1 MGNTIA
7 LAKSYVPN
15 LDEIYKLSSLSAVLT
30 SDQGLARPGAK
41 ANEIIVPKISMSGL
55 GDYSRSNGY
64 AQGDVTLEWETVPF
78 NYDRGRKF
86 VVDVE
91 DDEETINVA
100 FGRLGAEFMRTKVVP
115 EVDAFTFATLAGKAG
130 TKVEGSL
137 ALGTDVTA
145 AITAANTA
153 MDDAEVPAEGRIL
166 FITPENY
173 NLIVALQTI
182 ESRDMLGI
190 FSQIIK
196 VPQSRFYTAIQQL
209 DGKTSGEEAGG
220 YIKADNKYE
229 ATGDGTTTEFTIS
242 AKPASLQAVY
252 VDGTKVTTGWTYTAA
267 TGKLVFSSAPANTK
281 AIKAIYNSGA
291 NINFMIVHP
300 SAVVK
305 FSKRVVGNVIPP
317 ELNSDSDG
325 YILKFR
331 EYDLVD
337 VFENKTSGV
346 YVHSKAL

>member
-41 ANEIIVPKISMSGL
+41 ANEILVPKLSMSGL

-64 AQGDVTLEWETVPF
+64 AQGDVTLDWESVPF

-91 DDEETINVA
+91 DDEETINTA
-100 FGRLGAEFMRTKVVP
+100 FGKLGAEFMRTKVVP
-115 EVDAFTFATLAGKAG
+115 EVDAFTFAELAGKAG
-130 TKVEGSL
+130 TVVNATL
-137 ALGTDVTA
+137 TLGTDVTA

-166 FITPENY
+166 FITPQNY
-173 NLIVALQTI
+173 NKIVALQTI

-196 VPQSRFYTAIQQL
+196 VPQSRFYTAIDL
-209 DGKTSGEEAGG
+209 LSGGTGEEIGG
-220 YIKADNKYE
+220 YVKHVSTGASDAAGAD
-229 ATGDGTTTEFTIS
+229 
-242 AKPASLQAVY
+242 
-252 VDGTKVTTGWTYTAA
+252 
-267 TGKLVFSSAPANTK
+267 
-281 AIKAIYNSGA
+281 
-291 NINFMIVHP
+291 INFMIVHP

-317 ELNSDSDG
+317 ELNADSDG

-337 VFENKTSGV
+337 VFDNKVKGV
-346 YVHSKAL
+346 YVHHV

>member
-91 DDEETINVA
+91 DDEETINTA

-115 EVDAFTFATLAGKAG
+115 EVDAFTFAQLAAKASTTVSATL
-130 TKVEGSL
+130 SS
-137 ALGTDVTA
+137 GTDVTA
-145 AITAANTA
+145 AITAANST
-153 MDDAEVPAEGRIL
+153 MDDEEVPTDGRIL
-166 FITPENY
+166 FITATHRNAIE
-173 NLIVALQTI
+173 ALDTI
-182 ESRDMLGI
+182 KSREMLAR
-190 FSQIIK
+190 FSQIIT
-196 VPQSRFYTAIQQL
+196 VPQSRFYTAIDML
-209 DGKTSGEEAGG
+209 DGTTSGEEAGG
-220 YIKADNKYE
+220 YTKHVS
-229 ATGDGTTTEFTIS
+229 TG
-242 AKPASLQAVY
+242 AS
-252 VDGTKVTTGWTYTAA
+252 DAA
-267 TGKLVFSSAPANTK
+267 GKD
-281 AIKAIYNSGA
+281 
-291 NINFMIVHP
+291 INFMIVHP
-300 SAVVK
+300 SAVIK

-317 ELNSDSDG
+317 ELNPDADG
-325 YILKFR
+325 YIMKFR

-337 VFENKTSGV
+337 VFDNKVKGV
-346 YVHSKAL
+346 YVHHV

>member
-91 DDEETINVA
+91 DDEETINTA

-115 EVDAFTFATLAGKAG
+115 EVDAFTFAQLSAKAG
-130 TKVEGSL
+130 TTVSATL
-137 ALGTDVTA
+137 SSGTDVTA

-166 FITPENY
+166 FITPQNY
-173 NLIVALQTI
+173 NKIVALQTI

-196 VPQSRFYTAIQQL
+196 VPQSRFYTAIDL
-209 DGKTSGEEAGG
+209 LSGGTGEEVGG
-220 YIKADNKYE
+220 YVKHVSTGASDAAGAD
-229 ATGDGTTTEFTIS
+229 
-242 AKPASLQAVY
+242 
-252 VDGTKVTTGWTYTAA
+252 
-267 TGKLVFSSAPANTK
+267 
-281 AIKAIYNSGA
+281 
-291 NINFMIVHP
+291 INFMIVHP
-300 SAVVK
+300 TAVVK

-317 ELNSDSDG
+317 ELNADSDG

-337 VFENKTSGV
+337 VFDNKVKGV
-346 YVHSKAL
+346 YVHHV

>member
-15 LDEIYKLSSLSAVLT
+15 LDEIYKLSSLSAILT

-91 DDEETINVA
+91 DDEETINTA

-115 EVDAFTFATLAGKAG
+115 EVDAFTFAQLSAKAG
-130 TKVEGSL
+130 TTISATL
-137 ALGTDVTA
+137 SSGTDVTA
-145 AITAANTA
+145 AITAANST
-153 MDDAEVPAEGRIL
+153 MDDAEVPTDGRIL
-166 FITPENY
+166 FITATHRNAIE
-173 NLIVALQTI
+173 ALDTI
-182 ESRDMLGI
+182 KSREMLAR
-190 FSQIIK
+190 FSQIIT
-196 VPQSRFYTAIQQL
+196 VPQSRFYTAIDML
-209 DGKTSGEEAGG
+209 DGTTSGEEAGG
-220 YIKADNKYE
+220 YTKHVSTGASDAAGAD
-229 ATGDGTTTEFTIS
+229 
-242 AKPASLQAVY
+242 
-252 VDGTKVTTGWTYTAA
+252 
-267 TGKLVFSSAPANTK
+267 
-281 AIKAIYNSGA
+281 
-291 NINFMIVHP
+291 INFMIVHP

-325 YILKFR
+325 YIMKFR

-337 VFENKTSGV
+337 VFDNKVKGV
-346 YVHSKAL
+346 YVHSK

>member
-41 ANEIIVPKISMSGL
+41 ANEIIIPKISMSGL
-55 GDYSRSNGY
+55 GDYSRTNGY

-91 DDEETINVA
+91 DDEETINTA

-115 EVDAFTFATLAGKAG
+115 EVDAFTFAQLSAKAG
-130 TKVEGSL
+130 TTVSATL
-137 ALGTDVTA
+137 SSGTDVTA
-145 AITAANTA
+145 AITAANST
-153 MDDAEVPAEGRIL
+153 MDDAEVPADGRIL
-166 FITPENY
+166 FITATHRNAIE
-173 NLIVALQTI
+173 ALDTI
-182 ESRDMLGI
+182 KSREMLAR
-190 FSQIIK
+190 FSQIIT
-196 VPQSRFYTAIQQL
+196 VPQSRFYTAIDML

-220 YIKADNKYE
+220 YTKHVS
-229 ATGDGTTTEFTIS
+229 TGASD
-242 AKPASLQAVY
+242 PAG
-252 VDGTKVTTGWTYTAA
+252 VD
-267 TGKLVFSSAPANTK
+267 
-281 AIKAIYNSGA
+281 
-291 NINFMIVHP
+291 INFMIVHP

-325 YILKFR
+325 YIMKFR

-337 VFENKTSGV
+337 VFDNKVKGV
-346 YVHSKAL
+346 YVHSK

>member
-41 ANEIIVPKISMSGL
+41 ANEILVPKLSMSGL

-64 AQGDVTLEWETVPF
+64 AQGDVTLDWESIPF

-91 DDEETINVA
+91 DDEETINTA
-100 FGRLGAEFMRTKVVP
+100 FGKLGAEFMRTKVVP
-115 EVDAFTFATLAGKAG
+115 EVDAFTFAKLAGKAG
-130 TKVEGSL
+130 TVVKATL
-137 ALGTDVTA
+137 TLGTDVTA

-166 FITPENY
+166 FITPQNY
-173 NLIVALQTI
+173 NKIVALQTI

-196 VPQSRFYTAIQQL
+196 VPQSRFYTAIDL
-209 DGKTSGEEAGG
+209 LSGGTGEEIGG
-220 YIKADNKYE
+220 YVKHVSTGASDAAGAD
-229 ATGDGTTTEFTIS
+229 
-242 AKPASLQAVY
+242 
-252 VDGTKVTTGWTYTAA
+252 
-267 TGKLVFSSAPANTK
+267 
-281 AIKAIYNSGA
+281 
-291 NINFMIVHP
+291 INFMIVHP

-317 ELNSDSDG
+317 ELNADSDG

-337 VFENKTSGV
+337 VLDNKVKGV
-346 YVHSKAL
+346 YVHHV

>member
-41 ANEIIVPKISMSGL
+41 ANEIIVPKISMDGL
-55 GDYSRSNGY
+55 GDYSRANGY
-64 AQGDVTLEWETVPF
+64 AQGDVTLEWETVQF
-78 NYDRGRKF
+78 NYDRGRRF
-86 VVDVE
+86 NVDVE

-115 EVDAFTFATLAGKAG
+115 EVDAFTFAKLTSKAG
-130 TKVEGSL
+130 TNVSGTL
-137 ALGTDVTA
+137 TLGTDVTA
-145 AITAANTA
+145 AITAANTE
-153 MDDAEVPAEGRIL
+153 MDNAEVPADGRIL
-166 FITPENY
+166 FITPDNY
-173 NLIVALQTI
+173 NKIVALQTI

-196 VPQSRFYTAIQQL
+196 VPQSRFYTAIDLL
-209 DGKTSGEEAGG
+209 DGKTSGEEIGG
-220 YIKADNKYE
+220 YVKHVS
-229 ATGDGTTTEFTIS
+229 TGAGD
-242 AKPASLQAVY
+242 
-252 VDGTKVTTGWTYTAA
+252 AA
-267 TGKLVFSSAPANTK
+267 
-281 AIKAIYNSGA
+281 GA

-317 ELNSDSDG
+317 ELNPDADG
-325 YILKFR
+325 YIMKFR

-337 VFENKTSGV
+337 VFDNKVKGV
-346 YVHSKAL
+346 YVNHA

>member
-1 MGNTIA
+1 MPNTIA

-15 LDEIYKLSSLSAVLT
+15 LDEIYKLSSLTAILT

-64 AQGDVTLEWETVPF
+64 AQGDVTLDWETVPF

-91 DDEETINVA
+91 DDEETINTA

-115 EVDAFTFATLAGKAG
+115 EVDAFTFAQLAAKAG
-130 TKVEGSL
+130 TTVSATL
-137 ALGTDVTA
+137 SSGTDVTA
-145 AITAANTA
+145 AITAANSA
-153 MDDAEVPAEGRIL
+153 MDDAEVPTDGRIL
-166 FITPENY
+166 FITATHRNAIE
-173 NLIVALQTI
+173 ALDTI
-182 ESRDMLGI
+182 KSREMLAR
-190 FSQIIK
+190 FSQIIT
-196 VPQSRFYTAIQQL
+196 VPQSRFYTAIDML
-209 DGKTSGEEAGG
+209 DGTTSGEEAGG
-220 YIKADNKYE
+220 YTKHVSTGGSDAAGAD
-229 ATGDGTTTEFTIS
+229 
-242 AKPASLQAVY
+242 
-252 VDGTKVTTGWTYTAA
+252 
-267 TGKLVFSSAPANTK
+267 
-281 AIKAIYNSGA
+281 
-291 NINFMIVHP
+291 INFMIVHP

-325 YILKFR
+325 YIMKFR

-337 VFENKTSGV
+337 VFDNKVKGV
-346 YVHSKAL
+346 YVHSK

>member
-1 MGNTIA
+1 MSNTIA

-15 LDEIYKLSSLSAVLT
+15 LDEIYKLSSLSAILT

-91 DDEETINVA
+91 DDEETINTA

-130 TKVEGSL
+130 TTVSATL
-137 ALGTDVTA
+137 SSGTDVTA
-145 AITAANTA
+145 AITAANST
-153 MDDAEVPAEGRIL
+153 MDDAEVPTDGRIL
-166 FITPENY
+166 FITATHRNAIE
-173 NLIVALQTI
+173 ALDTI
-182 ESRDMLGI
+182 KSREMLAR
-190 FSQIIK
+190 FSQIIT
-196 VPQSRFYTAIQQL
+196 VPQSRFYTAIDML
-209 DGKTSGEEAGG
+209 DGTTSGEEAGG
-220 YIKADNKYE
+220 YTKHVS
-229 ATGDGTTTEFTIS
+229 TG
-242 AKPASLQAVY
+242 ASDAAG
-252 VDGTKVTTGWTYTAA
+252 VD
-267 TGKLVFSSAPANTK
+267 
-281 AIKAIYNSGA
+281 
-291 NINFMIVHP
+291 INFMIVHP

-325 YILKFR
+325 YIMKFR

-337 VFENKTSGV
+337 VFDNKVKGV
-346 YVHSKAL
+346 YVHSK

>member
-30 SDQGLARPGAK
+30 SDQGLARAGAK
-41 ANEIIVPKISMSGL
+41 ANEILVPKLSMSGL
-55 GDYSRSNGY
+55 GDYSRSKGY
-64 AQGDVTLEWETVPF
+64 AQGDVTLDWESVPF

-91 DDEETINVA
+91 DDEETINTA
-100 FGRLGAEFMRTKVVP
+100 FGKLGAEFMRTKVVP
-115 EVDAFTFATLAGKAG
+115 EVDAFTFAELAGKAG
-130 TKVEGSL
+130 TVVNGTL
-137 ALGTDVTA
+137 TLGTDVTA
-145 AITAANTA
+145 AITAANTT

-166 FITPENY
+166 FITPQNY
-173 NLIVALQTI
+173 NKIVALQTI

-196 VPQSRFYTAIQQL
+196 VPQSRFYTAIDL
-209 DGKTSGEEAGG
+209 LSGGTGEEIGG
-220 YIKADNKYE
+220 YVKHVS
-229 ATGDGTTTEFTIS
+229 TG
-242 AKPASLQAVY
+242 AS
-252 VDGTKVTTGWTYTAA
+252 DAA
-267 TGKLVFSSAPANTK
+267 GKD
-281 AIKAIYNSGA
+281 
-291 NINFMIVHP
+291 INFMIVHP

-317 ELNSDSDG
+317 ELNADSDG

-337 VFENKTSGV
+337 VFDNKVKGV
-346 YVHSKAL
+346 YVHHV

>member
-41 ANEIIVPKISMSGL
+41 ANEILVPKLSMDGL
-55 GDYSRSNGY
+55 GDYSRTNGY
-64 AQGDVTLEWETVPF
+64 ANGDVTLDWESVPF

-91 DDEETINVA
+91 DDEETINTA
-100 FGRLGAEFMRTKVVP
+100 FGKLGAEFMRTKVVP
-115 EVDAFTFATLAGKAG
+115 EIDAFTFAELSAKAG
-130 TKVEGSL
+130 TTVSATL
-137 ALGTDVTA
+137 TLGTDVTA

-166 FITPENY
+166 FITPQNY
-173 NLIVALQTI
+173 NKIVALQTI

-196 VPQSRFYTAIQQL
+196 VPQSRFYTAIDL
-209 DGKTSGEEAGG
+209 LSGGTGEEVGG
-220 YIKADNKYE
+220 YVKHVSTGSGDAAGAD
-229 ATGDGTTTEFTIS
+229 
-242 AKPASLQAVY
+242 
-252 VDGTKVTTGWTYTAA
+252 
-267 TGKLVFSSAPANTK
+267 
-281 AIKAIYNSGA
+281 
-291 NINFMIVHP
+291 INFMIVHP
-300 SAVVK
+300 TAVVK

-317 ELNSDSDG
+317 ELNADSDG

-337 VFENKTSGV
+337 VFDNKVKGV
-346 YVHSKAL
+346 YVHHV

>member
-30 SDQGLARPGAK
+30 SDQGLARAGAK
-41 ANEIIVPKISMSGL
+41 ANEIIIPKISMDGL

-91 DDEETINVA
+91 DDEETINTA

-115 EVDAFTFATLAGKAG
+115 EVDAFTFAQLSAKAG
-130 TKVEGSL
+130 TTVSATL
-137 ALGTDVTA
+137 SSGTDVTA
-145 AITAANTA
+145 AITAANSA
-153 MDDAEVPAEGRIL
+153 MDDAEVPADGRIL
-166 FITPENY
+166 FITATHRNAIE
-173 NLIVALQTI
+173 ALDTI
-182 ESRDMLGI
+182 KSREMLAR
-190 FSQIIK
+190 FSQIIT
-196 VPQSRFYTAIQQL
+196 VPQSRFYTAIDML
-209 DGKTSGEEAGG
+209 DGTTSGEEAGG
-220 YIKADNKYE
+220 YTKHVSTGAGDTAGAD
-229 ATGDGTTTEFTIS
+229 
-242 AKPASLQAVY
+242 
-252 VDGTKVTTGWTYTAA
+252 
-267 TGKLVFSSAPANTK
+267 
-281 AIKAIYNSGA
+281 
-291 NINFMIVHP
+291 INFMIVHP

-325 YILKFR
+325 YIMKFR

-337 VFENKTSGV
+337 VFDNKVKGV
-346 YVHSKAL
+346 YVHSK

>member
-1 MGNTIA
+1 MPNTIT

-15 LDEIYKLSSLSAVLT
+15 LDEIYKLSSLSAILT

-41 ANEIIVPKISMSGL
+41 ANEILVPKISMSGL
-55 GDYSRSNGY
+55 GDYSRVNGY

-91 DDEETINVA
+91 DDEESINTA
-100 FGRLGAEFMRTKVVP
+100 FGKLGSEFMRTKVVP
-115 EVDAFTFATLAGKAG
+115 EVDAFTFATLSAKAG
-130 TKVEGSL
+130 TTASGTL
-137 ALGTDVTA
+137 TLGTDVTG
-145 AITAANTA
+145 AISTANSV

-166 FITPENY
+166 FITPTAY
-173 NLIVALQTI
+173 NKIVALQTI
-182 ESRDMLGI
+182 ESREMLGI

-196 VPQSRFYTAIQQL
+196 VPQGRFYTAIDML
-209 DGKTSGEEAGG
+209 SGGTGEEIGG
-220 YIKADNKYE
+220 YTKHVSTGASDAAGAD
-229 ATGDGTTTEFTIS
+229 
-242 AKPASLQAVY
+242 
-252 VDGTKVTTGWTYTAA
+252 
-267 TGKLVFSSAPANTK
+267 
-281 AIKAIYNSGA
+281 
-291 NINFMIVHP
+291 INFMIVHP

-337 VFENKTSGV
+337 VFENKVKGV
-346 YVHSKAL
+346 YVHHV

>member
-1 MGNTIA
+1 MSNTIA

-41 ANEIIVPKISMSGL
+41 ANEILVPKLSMSGL

-64 AQGDVTLEWETVPF
+64 AQGDVTLDWESVPF

-91 DDEETINVA
+91 DDEESINTA
-100 FGRLGAEFMRTKVVP
+100 FGKLGAEFMRTKVVP
-115 EVDAFTFATLAGKAG
+115 EVDAFTFAELAGKAG
-130 TKVEGSL
+130 TVVNATL
-137 ALGTDVTA
+137 TLGTDVTA

-166 FITPENY
+166 FITPQNY
-173 NLIVALQTI
+173 NKIVALQTI

-196 VPQSRFYTAIQQL
+196 VPQSRFYTAIDL
-209 DGKTSGEEAGG
+209 LSGGTGEEIGG
-220 YIKADNKYE
+220 YVKHVSTGASDAAGAD
-229 ATGDGTTTEFTIS
+229 
-242 AKPASLQAVY
+242 
-252 VDGTKVTTGWTYTAA
+252 
-267 TGKLVFSSAPANTK
+267 
-281 AIKAIYNSGA
+281 
-291 NINFMIVHP
+291 INFMIVHP

-317 ELNSDSDG
+317 ELNADSDG

-337 VFENKTSGV
+337 VFENKVKGV
-346 YVHSKAL
+346 YVHHV